1 MPASLTRTEH
11 TEACITSTDQVPA
24 GLAADSTGRR
34 DQKVLVFLFAPTPG
48 DPMRDEKLLPDGF
61 ESITVPAKG
70 TRLHAV
76 VGGSGEPVLLLH
88 GWPQTWRAWRH
99 LMPVLAAHGY
109 RVVVPDLR
117 GTGASDRPPSG
128 YDKDTQAQDM
138 RELLAQLGV
147 HGGVRIVGHD
157 IGGMV
162 AFAYARRHPEEVER
176 LVLVELALPGFGL
189 EQAMDVASGGLFH
202 FGLFMTEE
210 LPEMLLEGRES
221 DFLTWWFDRL
231 SAVPGTF
238 PPEEIAIVASSYRGY
253 EALRAGFAHYRTLLD
268 DGRINRTWHR
278 TGGSLPIPVLAVGGE
293 HSTHTQLADS
303 LNTVAQRLTGAV
315 IPDSGHFVP
324 EEAPDAFARELLPF
338 LSAPPRP
345 GCSSPTP
352 SNVDAR

>member
-1 MPASLTRTEH
+1 MSDE
-11 TEACITSTDQVPA
+11 
-24 GLAADSTGRR
+24 
-34 DQKVLVFLFAPTPG
+34 TP
-48 DPMRDEKLLPDGF
+48 LPDGF
-61 ESITVPAKG
+61 ESITVAANG

-99 LMPVLAAHGY
+99 LMPALAAHGY
-109 RVVVPDLR
+109 RVVAPDLR

-128 YDKDTQAQDM
+128 YDKDTQAEDM
-138 RELLAQLGV
+138 RELLAQLGI
-147 HGGVRIVGHD
+147 HGGVRVVGHD

-162 AFAYARRHPEEVER
+162 AFAYARRHPEEVEH

-210 LPEMLLEGRES
+210 LPELLLEGRES
-221 DFLTWWFDRL
+221 DFLTWWFDWL

-238 PPEEIAIVASSYRGY
+238 PQEEVATVASSYRGY
-253 EALRAGFAHYRTLLD
+253 EALRAGFAHYRTLLE
-268 DGRINRTWHR
+268 DGRINRTWHE
-278 TGGSLPIPVLAVGGE
+278 TGGTLPMPVLAVGGE
-293 HSTHTQLADS
+293 HSADTRLADS
-303 LNTVAQRLTGAV
+303 LNTVAQQLTGAV

-324 EEAPDAFARELLPF
+324 DECPDAFARELLPF

-345 GCSSPTP
+345 AGRT
-352 SNVDAR
+352 